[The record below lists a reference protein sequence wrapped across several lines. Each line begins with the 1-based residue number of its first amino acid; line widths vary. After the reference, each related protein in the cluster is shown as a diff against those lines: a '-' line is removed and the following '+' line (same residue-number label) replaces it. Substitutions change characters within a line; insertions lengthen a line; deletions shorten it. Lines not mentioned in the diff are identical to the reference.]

1 MEMLT
6 NKFNKVADKLN
17 SVDDLIIHFINNISS
32 KPTAA
37 EKTLWKRISKTI
49 ETLL

>member
-17 SVDDLIIHFINNISS
+17 SADDLIIHFINNISS

>member
-6 NKFNKVADKLN
+6 NKFNKVADNLS

>member
-1 MEMLT
+1 MLT